1 MLQLH
6 INTEDKRR
14 DQTRF
19 RSWCGSSAA
28 ESISHWC
35 DRQQWACD

>member
-14 DQTRF
+14 D
-19 RSWCGSSAA
+19 
-28 ESISHWC
+28 
-35 DRQQWACD
+35 